1 MSTMGYLFFF
11 SEANVHTIWY
21 LFVAFACRNWE
32 FFLLSSIWTIIF
44 LQKQFIWYDVKNLKP
59 QTHYKDLCCLCHW
72 NLKAIN
78 AKWAIFD
85 MKDYNYSLF
94 LQINVTLRYLWSSVL
109 LFSVERRRGENSCS
123 VTRGTTQRSW
133 SQTLWGKKKC
143 LLIKESPSKY
153 MYCISKKIFGV
164 NFHIILEMSLW
175 ALANKTLD

>member
-1 MSTMGYLFFF
+1 MIFIRCICMQKLR
-11 SEANVHTIWY
+11 V
-21 LFVAFACRNWE
+21 
-32 FFLLSSIWTIIF
+32 FLPSSIWTINF

-94 LQINVTLRYLWSSVL
+94 LQISVTLRYLWSSVL

-133 SQTLWGKKKC
+133 SQTLWGKKKNVFLSRNHLQNTC
-143 LLIKESPSKY
+143 IAFQKKSLVLI
-153 MYCISKKIFGV
+153 F
-164 NFHIILEMSLW
+164 
-175 ALANKTLD
+175 TLF

>member
-11 SEANVHTIWY
+11 SEANVRLIWY

-32 FFLLSSIWTIIF
+32 FFTVFYLDYYFSAKTVYLIWCKKFEATNP
-44 LQKQFIWYDVKNLKP
+44 L
-59 QTHYKDLCCLCHW
+59 DLCCLCHW

-133 SQTLWGKKKC
+133 SQTLWGKKKKVFSSRNHLQNTC
-143 LLIKESPSKY
+143 IAFQKKSLVLI
-153 MYCISKKIFGV
+153 F
-164 NFHIILEMSLW
+164 
-175 ALANKTLD
+175 TLF

>member
-1 MSTMGYLFFF
+1 MSAQFDIYSLHLHAQIE
-11 SEANVHTIWY
+11 S
-21 LFVAFACRNWE
+21 
-32 FFLLSSIWTIIF
+32 FLPSSIWTIIF

-133 SQTLWGKKKC
+133 SQTLWGKKKMSSYQGITFKIRV
-143 LLIKESPSKY
+143 LHF
-153 MYCISKKIFGV
+153 KKIFGV

>member
-1 MSTMGYLFFF
+1 MIFIRCSCMQKLR
-11 SEANVHTIWY
+11 V
-21 LFVAFACRNWE
+21 
-32 FFLLSSIWTIIF
+32 FLPSSIWTIIF

-78 AKWAIFD
+78 AKWPIFD

-133 SQTLWGKKKC
+133 SQTLWGKKKKVFSSRNHLQNTC
-143 LLIKESPSKY
+143 IAFQKKSLVLI
-153 MYCISKKIFGV
+153 F
-164 NFHIILEMSLW
+164 
-175 ALANKTLD
+175 TLF

>member
-1 MSTMGYLFFF
+1 MSAQFDIYSLHLHAEIE
-11 SEANVHTIWY
+11 S
-21 LFVAFACRNWE
+21 
-32 FFLLSSIWTIIF
+32 FLPSSIWTIIF

-85 MKDYNYSLF
+85 MNDYNNSLF
-94 LQINVTLRYLWSSVL
+94 LQINVTLRYLRSSVL

-143 LLIKESPSKY
+143 LFIKESPSKY

>member
-1 MSTMGYLFFF
+1 MIFIRCICMQKLRVFCRLLFGLLFF
-11 SEANVHTIWY
+11 
-21 LFVAFACRNWE
+21 CK
-32 FFLLSSIWTIIF
+32 
-44 LQKQFIWYDVKNLKP
+44 KQFIWYDVKNLKP

-133 SQTLWGKKKC
+133 SQTLWGKKKKVFSSRNHLQNTC
-143 LLIKESPSKY
+143 IAFKKKSLVLI
-153 MYCISKKIFGV
+153 F
-164 NFHIILEMSLW
+164 
-175 ALANKTLD
+175 TLF